1 MTWVMGK
8 TWGNGTIVRKRVGG
22 KPSFLS
28 ALHHIKQNVVN
39 VSPILSGIISPYGT
53 KVHFP
58 RELIFHL
65 TCKKPDLLWEK
76 GVDCTT
82 RVMDLL
88 VFSLI
93 IPTALG
99 SCTCFSNPN
108 MERAQTIPIL
118 TLSTDYLW
126 HNSHS
131 FCNYMLGSW
140 NTRVVKKKK
149 KKVLEFVHLDKFSGK
164 LPQTFRVSA
173 EFSHALFMIFKMK
186 PAFCFI
192 PPDLLGFVCSI
203 CFWPHFP
210 V

>member
-1 MTWVMGK
+1 MHSSECFLKISVWSNTHMQSNDLHPPPGE
-8 TWGNGTIVRKRVGG
+8 KRYCLGG
-22 KPSFLS
+22 KELGVTQSWQCV
-28 ALHHIKQNVVN
+28 KWQR
-39 VSPILSGIISPYGT
+39 SPP
-53 KVHFP
+53 
-58 RELIFHL
+58 
-65 TCKKPDLLWEK
+65 
-76 GVDCTT
+76 T